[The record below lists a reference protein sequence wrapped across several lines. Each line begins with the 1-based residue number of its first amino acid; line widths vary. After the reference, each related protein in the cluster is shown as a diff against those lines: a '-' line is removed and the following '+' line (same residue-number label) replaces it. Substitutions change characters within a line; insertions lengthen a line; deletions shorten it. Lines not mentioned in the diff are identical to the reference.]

1 MYMCLYTY
9 QFLAQERKVNENAL
23 LIWERHSHI
32 CDKNKTALS
41 DPTKIS
47 IYIHQIIS
55 PFYHIQLGDNSNPL
69 RNTYLLHPTISQLKP
84 FRMQTERHTLASIL
98 IPSLLTQSTKT
109 FWHCSHK

>member
-41 DPTKIS
+41 DPTKYLSTYTKLYHHS
-47 IYIHQIIS
+47 IIYNWVI
-55 PFYHIQLGDNSNPL
+55 
-69 RNTYLLHPTISQLKP
+69 TA
-84 FRMQTERHTLASIL
+84 TL
-98 IPSLLTQSTKT
+98 
-109 FWHCSHK
+109 